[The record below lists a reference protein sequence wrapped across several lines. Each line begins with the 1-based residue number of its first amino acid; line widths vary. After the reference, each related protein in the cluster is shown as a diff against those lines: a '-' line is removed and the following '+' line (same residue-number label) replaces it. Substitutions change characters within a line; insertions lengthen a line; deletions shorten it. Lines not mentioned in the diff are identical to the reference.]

1 MKLLFDFFPII
12 TFFVA
17 FKLADIYVATAASI
31 AASFVQV
38 GWHWARTRRFESMHL
53 VTLAVIVV
61 FGGMTLLLHD
71 DTFIKWKPTLVN
83 WIFALVL
90 LGSQWVG
97 RKPVIERMLNTQID
111 LPGPVW
117 RRLNFSWGVF
127 FLFMGALN
135 LYVAFFYG
143 LDLDEE
149 TRQSVWVDFK
159 VFGLLGL
166 TLLFAVVQA
175 FFLARHMAPMEK
187 EKP

>member
-1 MKLLFDFFPII
+1 
-12 TFFVA
+12 
-17 FKLADIYVATAASI
+17 
-31 AASFVQV
+31 
-38 GWHWARTRRFESMHL
+38 MHL

-61 FGGMTLLLHD
+61 FGGMTLLLRD

-83 WIFALVL
+83 WIFAVLL

-97 RKPVIERMLNTQID
+97 RKPLIERMLNSQID

-127 FLFMGALN
+127 FLLMGALN
-135 LYVAFFYG
+135 VYVAFFYASH
-143 LDLDEE
+143 LDPQARTDI
-149 TRQSVWVDFK
+149 WVNFK

-166 TLLFAVVQA
+166 TLAFAIVQA
-175 FFLARHMAPMEK
+175 LFLARHMAPMEK